1 MKVVMPRGREN
12 ETLDAKFDVT
22 PYGGCACSYDN
33 VKEEWLTTNYARKNG
48 GSGYSCQC
56 QCSGDSRNH
65 AANFTLGNN
74 SSEW

>member
-22 PYGGCACSYDN
+22 PYGGCACSFDE
-33 VKEEWLTTNYARKNG
+33 VLDRRMTAAARNKG
-48 GSGYSCQC
+48 GPGKPC
-56 QCSGDSRNH
+56 QCSCSYGTANRS
-65 AANFTLGNN
+65 ANFSLGNN

>member
-22 PYGGCACSYDN
+22 PYGGCACSFDE
-33 VKEEWLTTNYARKNG
+33 VLDRWMTAAARNKG
-48 GSGYSCQC
+48 GSGKPC
-56 QCSGDSRNH
+56 QCSCSYGTANRS
-65 AANFTLGNN
+65 ANFSLGNN